1 MVVFASL
8 ALATVILLASA
19 LPMAAQWS
27 TVAQIPPAGRYDD
40 VFFLDAQNGWTV
52 NSEGF
57 VYHTTDGGTLWDPMA
72 FLPSYLRC
80 VEFISPLEGFCGG
93 LNGTFYHTNDGGA
106 NWTDIAPNIQ
116 PTIEGICGLSAPT
129 PDVIY
134 GCGIWSSPAYVIRS
148 NDGGNSWDHIDLSA
162 QASALVDI
170 HFLSEDTGFVSGKG
184 PGPDEEGIILY
195 TTDGGQNWT
204 EVYSTGVPYEYVW
217 KLQSPDSG
225 AHLFAS
231 IQANPNQGDTR
242 FVRSL
247 DRGASWTDTIISNL
261 YYYVQAIGFLTP
273 QLGWTGGDNALLETT
288 DGGTTWDPIYI
299 GQGFN
304 RFFRINDSTAF
315 LTGQRLYHY
324 TADLPTAMA
333 EKVARNIGALVAPA
347 IAYGYKSQQKSGGGN
362 HMPGTTSLDGATLV
376 AALKDGCRRRE
387 IAVLEVTVDAA
398 NDGAQRFY
406 AQHGFGYADTFILY
420 GRSMRLYRAE
430 LTTS

>member
-1 MVVFASL
+1 MHRIRPASGPGSSL
-8 ALATVILLASA
+8 AFATVLLLASA

-57 VYHTTDGGTLWDPMA
+57 VYRTTDGGTVWDQTA

-80 VEFISPLEGFCGG
+80 VEFISPLDGFCGG
-93 LNGTFYHTNDGGA
+93 LNGTFYHTTDGGA

-116 PTIEGICGLSAPT
+116 PAIEGICGLSAPT

-148 NDGGNSWDHIDLSA
+148 NDGGNSWDHFDLST

-184 PGPDEEGIILY
+184 PGTDEEGIILY

-204 EVYSTGVPYEYVW
+204 EVFTTGVPYEYVW

-242 FVRSL
+242 FARSL

-261 YYYVQAIGFLTP
+261 YYYVQAIGFLSP
-273 QLGWTGGDNALLETT
+273 LIGWTGGDSALLETT
-288 DGGTTWDPIYI
+288 DGGTTWDPIFI

-304 RFFRINDSTAF
+304 RFFRIDDSTAF
-315 LTGQRLYHY
+315 LSGQRLYRY
-324 TADLPTAMA
+324 TADLPTAIA
-333 EKVARNIGALVAPA
+333 EPLPTLEAHTFTASPTLTAGPLA
-347 IAYGYKSQQKSGGGN
+347 IAIDLRQDTWMKLHVLGA
-362 HMPGTTSLDGATLV
+362 DGRLIRTLFD
-376 AALKDGCRRRE
+376 ARALAGPHRFDTDLSALPAQPLV
-387 IAVLEVTVDAA
+387 ILLHT
-398 NDGAQRFY
+398 NDGQKVVRVV
-406 AQHGFGYADTFILY
+406 LK
-420 GRSMRLYRAE
+420 
-430 LTTS
+430 

>member
-1 MVVFASL
+1 MHRIRPASGPGSSL
-8 ALATVILLASA
+8 ALATVLLLASA

-148 NDGGNSWDHIDLSA
+148 TDGGNTWDHIDLSL

-170 HFLSEDTGFVSGKG
+170 HFLSADTGFVSGKG

-299 GQGFN
+299 GQGYN

-324 TADLPTAMA
+324 TTDLPTAMA
-333 EKVARNIGALVAPA
+333 EPLPTLEA
-347 IAYGYKSQQKSGGGN
+347 
-362 HMPGTTSLDGATLV
+362 HTFTATPTLT
-376 AALKDGCRRRE
+376 AGPLT
-387 IAVLEVTVDAA
+387 IAVDLLQDTWMKVYVLGADGRLLRTLYDARA
-398 NDGAQRFY
+398 TTGAHRFDTDLSALP
-406 AQHGFGYADTFILY
+406 AQPLVILLHTNHGQQVVRVVLK
-420 GRSMRLYRAE
+420 
-430 LTTS
+430 